1 MANNGNRISNVIT
14 IVKFF
19 NTYSCIYTSNMSI
32 RFIFSIVSLLCCF
45 STISAQ
51 QIDSVLNIYAD
62 SFMQEKVHIH
72 FDRSVY
78 NKDETVYYKA
88 YLLEDHD
95 LSSMSKNLYV
105 DWYDPLGKLLKQ
117 TVSPIFLS
125 GAKGSF
131 EIPANY
137 TAKTIGVKAYTKWM
151 LNFDTAF
158 IYNRVLT
165 IHQPRDNKKRENEN
179 ILTPANSTHV
189 HIYPEGGFAV
199 AALTNK
205 FAFKA
210 TDQLGNPV
218 FIKGIVRNNKGEQID
233 SLTALHDGMG
243 VFSLLLQQGKKYFF
257 DWTDEQGK
265 TGATEILAQ
274 KEAGACIQI
283 LPGNKKALFTIERS
297 ASTGEAFKTMHLLV
311 HKNQNLRYK
320 LDLNM
325 SEKTIISSEIST
337 DDLPAGIVQ
346 FTLFDANWIPVA
358 ERIIF
363 VNNQN
368 HSFYPEIQITKKDLT
383 KKGKNQLEVFVPDTL
398 LSNMS
403 IAVTDAGAVD
413 PGEPTIFSDFLLSDE
428 IRGKVNNPAY
438 YFSNEGMRNSDKVKD
453 SILSAHLDLVMLTH
467 GHRRFDWEKIAK
479 GKLMDIHYPAETDY
493 LQIKGKVAGKNVLKS
508 KEQLSLN
515 VMLLTKDSSKSMFVI
530 PVQKDGS
537 FTQKNAFY
545 YDSIQLFY
553 SLNGKKLSNRVIPV
567 KFENSLLTNDEK
579 KDFFAGQQMANNRW
593 NDASL
598 IDKSAGVSKT
608 SSLFEEQDKL
618 RENKLS
624 GTLEEVKV
632 TTRVKS
638 KKQILDE
645 FYTRGVFAGE
655 GNNYTIDVEGDISSR
670 SLNIWDY
677 LQSKIPGLT
686 VVGSGSPEPGVFW
699 FRNSSFS
706 GDSTPALFLD
716 EAPVSLSAIG
726 ALATS
731 SIAYVKAF
739 RPPFVGAFLN
749 GPNGAIAI
757 YTKKG
762 YSPVYNNTNEP
773 GLQSSLLSGYNKFKE
788 FIQPDYND
796 SNSSVSEP
804 DYRTT
809 VYFNPYVLTA
819 KSSPRVTID
828 FYNNDISKK
837 LYVVLEGID
846 AAGKMARVVKIVE

>member
-1 MANNGNRISNVIT
+1 MHS
-14 IVKFF
+14 
-19 NTYSCIYTSNMSI
+19 TSDMTK
-32 RFIFSIVSLLCCF
+32 RFIFSLISLLSF
-45 STISAQ
+45 SNIISAQ
-51 QIDSVLNIYAD
+51 QIDSVLNVHAD
-62 SFMQEKVHIH
+62 SFRQEKVHIH
-72 FDRSVY
+72 FDRGVY
-78 NKDETVYYKA
+78 NKDETIYYKA

-95 LSSMSKNLYV
+95 LTSLSKNLYI
-105 DWYDPLGKLLKQ
+105 DWYDAWGKLLKQ

-125 GAKGSF
+125 SAKGSF
-131 EIPANY
+131 AIPADY
-137 TAKTIGVKAYTKWM
+137 TAKTISVKAYTKWM

-158 IYNRVLT
+158 IYNRILT
-165 IHQPRDNKKRENEN
+165 IHQPADYRKQQNQSTAT
-179 ILTPANSTHV
+179 LSYSTHV
-189 HIYPEGGFAV
+189 QIYPEGGFAV

-210 TDQLGNPV
+210 TDQFGNPV
-218 FIKGIVRNNKGEQID
+218 FVKGIIKNNKGEQID
-233 SLTALHDGMG
+233 SLTAAHDGMG
-243 VFSLLLQQGKKYFF
+243 VFSLLLQQGERYFF
-257 DWTDEQGK
+257 NWTDERGK
-265 TGATEILAQ
+265 TGVTEITAQ
-274 KEAGACIQI
+274 KEAGACIHV
-283 LPGNKKALFTIERS
+283 LPAPKKAIFTVERS
-297 ASTGEAFKTMHLLV
+297 ANAGEAFKTMHLLV
-311 HKNQNLRYK
+311 HRNQGLRYK
-320 LDLNM
+320 IDFNL
-325 SEKTIISSEIST
+325 SEKKNITSEVST
-337 DDLPAGIVQ
+337 DDLPTGIVQ
-346 FTLFDANWIPVA
+346 FTLFNSNWVPVA

-368 HSFYPEIQITKKDLT
+368 HSFYPELKITKKDLT
-383 KKGKNQLEVFVPDTL
+383 KKGTNQLEVFVPDTL
-398 LSNMS
+398 LANMS
-403 IAVTDAGAVD
+403 IAVADASTGD
-413 PGEPTIFSDFLLSDE
+413 LNEPTIFSDLLLSDE
-428 IRGKVNNPAY
+428 IRGKVYKPAY

-453 SILSAHLDLVMLTH
+453 SILSAHLDIVMLTH
-467 GHRRFDWEKIAK
+467 GHRRFDWEKMAK

-493 LQIKGKVAGKNVLKS
+493 LQIKGKITGNKVLKS

-530 PVQKDGS
+530 PIQKDGT
-537 FTQKNAFY
+537 FEQRNVFY
-545 YDSIQLFY
+545 YDSVQLFY
-553 SLNGKKLSNRVIPV
+553 SINKKSLSSRNPLR
-567 KFENSLLTNDEK
+567 FENDLLTNDERK
-579 KDFFAGQQMANNRW
+579 NFFASDKILNNRLF
-593 NDASL
+593 DTSP
-598 IDKSAGVSKT
+598 IDGSTET
-608 SSLFEEQDKL
+608 SQTNSLFNAQDKL

-716 EAPVSLSAIG
+716 EVPVSLSAIG
-726 ALATS
+726 TLAIS

-757 YTKKG
+757 YTKQG
-762 YSPVYNNTNEP
+762 YSPVYNNTNET
-773 GLQSSLLSGYNKFKE
+773 GLQSSLLNGYNKFKE
-788 FIQPDYND
+788 FIQPNYND

-804 DYRTT
+804 DYRATL
-809 VYFNPYVLTA
+809 YFNPYVLTD